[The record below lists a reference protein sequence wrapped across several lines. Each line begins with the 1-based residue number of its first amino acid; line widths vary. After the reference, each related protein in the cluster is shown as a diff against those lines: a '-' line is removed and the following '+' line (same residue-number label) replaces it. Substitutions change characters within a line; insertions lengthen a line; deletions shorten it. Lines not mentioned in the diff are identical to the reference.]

1 MTEQPKT
8 TVPKGRSPGYPGV
21 TLETA
26 LERVEKLYEVGRGHW
41 LPLSEIT
48 KAWGYASPTTGPAS
62 VTYAALKKFGLLEE
76 QGSGKERKA
85 KLSALALEI
94 VMNPDP
100 APYIKEAALKPQAH
114 RDLWEA
120 HGANL
125 PPDTALRYE
134 LVMQRRFTEGGAVDF
149 IRKYRRTIAFAQLG
163 DSDTVTR
170 SEPEKPEAKN
180 GADSPPA
187 GNGTDEGNGDNKPKP
202 QRKAEPGVLSIPVPV
217 IGGEPIL
224 IEGRFPVSEAA
235 WTQFLAVLQAMKPG
249 LVAEPAPETQPD
261 PQS

>member
-1 MTEQPKT
+1 MTDQPKT

-26 LERVEKLYEVGRGHW
+26 IERVKKLYEVGRGHW

-62 VTYAALKKFGLLEE
+62 VTYAALKKFGLLDE
-76 QGSGKERKA
+76 QGSGKDRKA

-100 APYIKEAALKPQAH
+100 RAFIKQAALKPQAH

-120 HGANL
+120 HGPNL

-134 LVMQRRFTEGGAVDF
+134 LVMQRRFTEGGADDF
-149 IRKYRRTIAFAQLG
+149 IRKYRRTIAFAQLD
-163 DSDTVTR
+163 DSDTVAG
-170 SEPEKPEAKN
+170 SESDKLEDN
-180 GADSPPA
+180 GADPPPE
-187 GNGTDEGNGDNKPKP
+187 NGIDEGNGDHKPKL

-224 IEGRFPVSEAA
+224 IEGKFPVSEAA
-235 WTQFLAVLQAMKPG
+235 WSQFLAVLQAMKPG
-249 LVAEPAPETQPD
+249 LVAESGAGPD
-261 PQS
+261 PHDD